1 MVIDKKG
8 VAPSSSITQ
17 VPISAISIPGFEC
30 SRVLT
35 ALLLPF
41 ATAVMK
47 DKGFVFNGKSI

>member
-1 MVIDKKG
+1 MVIDEKG
-8 VAPSSSITQ
+8 VVQGSSVTQ

-47 DKGFVFNGKSI
+47 DKGFVLNGKSI